1 MIIPRFQHVS
11 YLLVCVILLLLST
24 LQQTPPLEVQEW
36 DCRGFSSSAAPRSCA
51 GAVWERWH
59 RAGGKSIQVSLEMAV
74 PSPHSLACPEL
85 LPARDSFSA
94 SLNPAAG
101 SSWRQGVVAQLYLCL
116 CLPSTLCQ
124 RHPALLPDLGRG
136 SVCSCWEKLSPA
148 IQHRGRAGMR
158 MSWDLWI

>member
-1 MIIPRFQHVS
+1 MSIFGDYPTFSACLISPCLCYFTIAVNPSANASVGSPGMGLPWLFQLCS
-11 YLLVCVILLLLST
+11 PEELCRCCVGI
-24 LQQTPPLEVQEW
+24 
-36 DCRGFSSSAAPRSCA
+36 
-51 GAVWERWH
+51 
-59 RAGGKSIQVSLEMAV
+59 SIQVSLEMAV

-124 RHPALLPDLGRG
+124 RNPALLPDLGRG